1 MSDTVNRL
9 LYIIIYIKI
18 ILFILLGYIIYDFF
32 MGRELNPRIK
42 NFDIKF
48 FCEMRPGLM
57 GWVSIVIVFRSLLWS
72 KFSNLPDEIS
82 NTQISCDS
90 LTFLP
95 Y

>member
-1 MSDTVNRL
+1 
-9 LYIIIYIKI
+9 
-18 ILFILLGYIIYDFF
+18 

-57 GWVSIVIVFRSLLWS
+57 GWVSIDIVFCSLLWS
-72 KFSNLPDEIS
+72 NLSNLPDEVS